1 MRFYR
6 PDDLLLLA
14 VPSQLIVVEIDLN
27 KGRERERLFI
37 YLSAVNTP
45 LGNEKEPLKNINDNR
60 KLHML
65 QVSRTIDDINQESR
79 KRTEYHQPSEKTSE
93 ALDE

>member
-27 KGRERERLFI
+27 KGRERERDYLFI
-37 YLSAVNTP
+37 YL
-45 LGNEKEPLKNINDNR
+45 
-60 KLHML
+60 
-65 QVSRTIDDINQESR
+65 Q
-79 KRTEYHQPSEKTSE
+79 
-93 ALDE
+93 